1 MQAQPSLRLVV
12 ICAGDLVALGLVTL
26 IGFATHGELTRLGPR
41 LLTTLI
47 PLVAAWVLIAPWLG
61 VFTLKYTQAPLE
73 LWRPVLAILLSAPM
87 AGWLRGLMLGA
98 PVIPVF
104 VLALGVTAAFGLLIW
119 RGLFLVS
126 ARWWG
131 QTRIR
136 GQNG

>member
-12 ICAGDLVALGLVTL
+12 ICAGDLVALSLVTL
-26 IGFATHGELTRLGPR
+26 IGFATHGELTRLEPR

-47 PLVAAWVLIAPWLG
+47 PLVAAWVLIGPWVG
-61 VFTLKYTQAPLE
+61 VFNQKFALAPLE
-73 LWRPVLAILLSAPM
+73 LWRPVLAMLLSAPM

-104 VLALGVTAAFGLLIW
+104 VLILGATAALGLLIW
-119 RGLFLVS
+119 RVLFIMGV
-126 ARWWG
+126 RWWG
-131 QTRIR
+131 HTRIK